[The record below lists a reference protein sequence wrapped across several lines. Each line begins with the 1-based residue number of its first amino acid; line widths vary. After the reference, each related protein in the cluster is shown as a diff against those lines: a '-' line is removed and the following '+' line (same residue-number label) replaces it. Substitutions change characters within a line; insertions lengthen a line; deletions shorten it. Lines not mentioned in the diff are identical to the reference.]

1 MNNLLVNILMGFS
14 ISKYW
19 LSKYHSNLLVI
30 PRVLR
35 FLLRQYKSFDP
46 SKLSFH
52 LRIALRS
59 VQHRLVFSA
68 GQNILVR
75 FSSYLLSSWYKPT
88 LNKKTRRIKKIKR
101 NQKKILKKKN
111 NKRRRKKL
119 KIVTNNLNTNKAK
132 KDSIA
137 LKLVKLQLSLKPNFN
152 FKINFSLEK
161 YIQGFFDKIS
171 ETISNYKI
179 IKDDEKRKLKIEKI
193 ENERKEKIL
202 IEKQKKEEEEL
213 RVKLKEQ
220 ALKDEARLEK
230 QRTKDIKLFLRKE
243 QALLRIE
250 QAEKQKQFLKQ
261 LRLDKQIEKFRIREV
276 KELERLEKI
285 SLREKR
291 EDYTGL
297 QERIDKLK
305 QKYRIIRDQKIR
317 ERVEALGV
325 KLQGDEDRETLLVKE
340 KEYTLARQKIEFAL
354 ESFYRS
360 ASSLVFQ
367 LNKRHITRNMSI
379 FRCIDRRFETGEIFI
394 KWDESQDEEW
404 LLLIYIKNNSP
415 DEGIVIE
422 DKTNPEK
429 NLSHEFRN
437 IDIFKASDTMVDSL
451 TQLIAR
457 ARAKNNN

>member
-1 MNNLLVNILMGFS
+1 MKKKRTKTKKS
-14 ISKYW
+14 KKKISK
-19 LSKYHSNLLVI
+19 I
-30 PRVLR
+30 
-35 FLLRQYKSFDP
+35 KS
-46 SKLSFH
+46 L
-52 LRIALRS
+52 
-59 VQHRLVFSA
+59 
-68 GQNILVR
+68 
-75 FSSYLLSSWYKPT
+75 
-88 LNKKTRRIKKIKR
+88 KKSRKNPQKRKKKIKKR
-101 NQKKILKKKN
+101 NKVIKNKK
-111 NKRRRKKL
+111 RKKL
-119 KIVTNNLNTNKAK
+119 KKIINSSKLKKNK
-132 KDSIA
+132 DESLI
-137 LKLVKLQLSLKPNFN
+137 LKLVRLQLSLKPQFN

-179 IKDDEKRKLKIEKI
+179 LKIDEKRRLRLEKI
-193 ENERKEKIL
+193 ENERLEKIE
-202 IEKQKKEEEEL
+202 IEKRKKEEEIL

-220 ALKDEARLEK
+220 ALKDEAKLEK

-250 QAEKQKQFLKQ
+250 QAEKQRQFLKQ

-285 SLREKR
+285 SLKEKR
-291 EDYTGL
+291 DDYTGL

-305 QKYRIIRDQKIR
+305 EKYRVIRDQKIR

-325 KLQGDEDRETLLVKE
+325 KLQGDENRETLLAKE

-367 LNKRHITRNMSI
+367 LNKRHVTRNMSI

-394 KWDESQDEEW
+394 KWDESEDEEW
-404 LLLIYIKNNSP
+404 LLLIYIKDNSP

-429 NLSHEFRN
+429 NLSHEFRS

-451 TQLIAR
+451 TQLISR
-457 ARAKNNN
+457 KRDKNNN

>member
-1 MNNLLVNILMGFS
+1 M
-14 ISKYW
+14 K
-19 LSKYHSNLLVI
+19 K
-30 PRVLR
+30 
-35 FLLRQYKSFDP
+35 
-46 SKLSFH
+46 
-52 LRIALRS
+52 
-59 VQHRLVFSA
+59 
-68 GQNILVR
+68 
-75 FSSYLLSSWYKPT
+75 KP
-88 LNKKTRRIKKIKR
+88 KKTKKNKRAKKAPKLKSPKKVKKKHKKKPKKIKKRIFR
-101 NQKKILKKKN
+101 NKKKKN
-111 NKRRRKKL
+111 SNL
-119 KIVTNNLNTNKAK
+119 KIPKVRKESLT
-132 KDSIA
+132 
-137 LKLVKLQLSLKPNFN
+137 LKLVKLQLSLKPEFN
-152 FKINFSLEK
+152 FKVSFSLEK
-161 YIQGFFDKIS
+161 YIQRFFDKIS
-171 ETISNYKI
+171 EIISSYKTL
-179 IKDDEKRKLKIEKI
+179 KYDEKRRLKLEKI
-193 ENERKEKIL
+193 ENERKAKIAL
-202 IEKQKKEEEEL
+202 EKQKIEEETL
-213 RVKLKEQ
+213 KIKLKEQ

-243 QALLRIE
+243 QAILRIE
-250 QAEKQKQFLKQ
+250 QAEKQKQFLRQ

-276 KELERLEKI
+276 KELDRLEKI
-285 SLREKR
+285 SLKEKR
-291 EDYTGL
+291 EDYAGL

-305 QKYRIIRDQKIR
+305 EKYRIIRDQKIK

-325 KLQGDEDRETLLVKE
+325 NLQGDEDRKTLLFKE

-394 KWDESQDEEW
+394 KWDESEDEEW

-429 NLSHEFRN
+429 NLSHEFRS

-457 ARAKNNN
+457 KREKNIN

>member
-1 MNNLLVNILMGFS
+1 MMRKEEKKKKKYKKKA
-14 ISKYW
+14 IS
-19 LSKYHSNLLVI
+19 SKGSKK
-30 PRVLR
+30 LR
-35 FLLRQYKSFDP
+35 KA
-46 SKLSFH
+46 SK
-52 LRIALRS
+52 
-59 VQHRLVFSA
+59 
-68 GQNILVR
+68 
-75 FSSYLLSSWYKPT
+75 
-88 LNKKTRRIKKIKR
+88 NKKKKFKKTKKIKSR
-101 NQKKILKKKN
+101 NIKKKISYLKIKKN
-111 NKRRRKKL
+111 PS
-119 KIVTNNLNTNKAK
+119 
-132 KDSIA
+132 DSLT
-137 LKLVKLQLSLKPNFN
+137 LKLVKLQLSLKPQFN

-171 ETISNYKI
+171 ETISSYKTL
-179 IKDDEKRKLKIEKI
+179 KYDEKRRLKLEKI
-193 ENERKEKIL
+193 ENERKAKIA
-202 IEKQKKEEEEL
+202 IEKQKKEEEIL

-220 ALKDEARLEK
+220 SLKDEARIEK

-276 KELERLEKI
+276 KELERLERI
-285 SLREKR
+285 SLKEKR
-291 EDYTGL
+291 EDYAGL

-305 QKYRIIRDQKIR
+305 EKYRVIRDQKIK

-325 KLQGDEDRETLLVKE
+325 KLQGDEDREALLFKE

-367 LNKRHITRNMSI
+367 LNKRHVTRNMSI

-394 KWDESQDEEW
+394 KWDESEDEEW

-429 NLSHEFRN
+429 NLSHEFRS
-437 IDIFKASDTMVDSL
+437 IDIFKESDTMVDYL

-457 ARAKNNN
+457 KRAQNVT